1 VEAARP
7 QPATEPSPTPPVP
20 SLAEVHQQQASVT
33 SPAKDHETPA
43 QLTSPLPAAQQSTE
57 QTPAPTSTAALAPSA
72 SDVPAPKK
80 VDYGWLAGIL
90 LPRIEAQKEYPMD
103 ARLKHVEGR
112 VVVRIVIQEDGQIV
126 SAAVAKSSGHDTLDQ
141 AALETVRKISPIA
154 LTQPLEQS
162 PVTLHIPIR
171 YQLGP

>member
-1 VEAARP
+1 M
-7 QPATEPSPTPPVP
+7 
-20 SLAEVHQQQASVT
+20 
-33 SPAKDHETPA
+33 
-43 QLTSPLPAAQQSTE
+43 
-57 QTPAPTSTAALAPSA
+57 
-72 SDVPAPKK
+72 
-80 VDYGWLAGIL
+80 
-90 LPRIEAQKEYPMD
+90 PRIEAQKEYPMD